1 MADSD
6 YDDDDYSFTGYSDD
20 EIEEYEPD
28 SLLGDAL
35 PNGHAVDEEDVNA
48 DKYEENLYEK
58 PEQEEDE
65 EEEKEIESDEE
76 FEEVE
81 VIPEEKKKEKAK
93 IVPSELR
100 KTFPYMTKFEYSY
113 LISQRALAIEHGSP
127 LMIPDTSF
135 IHSIDISKEETE
147 KGLNPII
154 IQRPL
159 PNGSF
164 EEWKCSEL
172 KIPFA
177 YRSI

>member
-6 YDDDDYSFTGYSDD
+6 DDDDYSFTGYSDD
-20 EIEEYEPD
+20 ENEEYEPD

-35 PNGHAVDEEDVNA
+35 PNGHVVDEEDVNA

-58 PEQEEDE
+58 PEEEEDE
-65 EEEKEIESDEE
+65 EKTAESDEE
-76 FEEVE
+76 LEEVE
-81 VIPEEKKKEKAK
+81 VTTEEKKKEKAK
-93 IVPSELR
+93 IVSPELR

-127 LMIPDTSF
+127 LMIPETTF

-159 PNGSF
+159 PNGSI
-164 EEWKCSEL
+164 EEWKCNEL
-172 KIPFA
+172 KIPFT
-177 YRSI
+177 YRSIE

>member
-1 MADSD
+1 MTDS
-6 YDDDDYSFTGYSDD
+6 DDDDYSFTGYSDD
-20 EIEEYEPD
+20 ENEEYEPD

-58 PEQEEDE
+58 AEQDEEDE
-65 EEEKEIESDEE
+65 EKALESDEE
-76 FEEVE
+76 LEEVE
-81 VIPEEKKKEKAK
+81 VTQEEKKKEKIK
-93 IVPSELR
+93 IVSSELR

-127 LMIPDTSF
+127 LMIPDTIY

-159 PNGSF
+159 PNGSI

-172 KIPFA
+172 KIPFS
-177 YRSI
+177 YRSIE